1 MYTVDALIDLVKQEI
16 DERTF
21 DNRPEEVEAL
31 NDILSKLQQ
40 DSNFD
45 VNEVIWLADLVKIK
59 TELDLE

>member
-45 VNEVIWLADLVKIK
+45 VNEVIWLADLVKTQ
-59 TELDLE
+59 TEIDLE